1 MSSRLEALSGKP
13 KTFTVGGIELELK
26 PLRLKDMHLF
36 NFSKD
41 APMEEQT
48 LMIKK
53 VLRGSIPDSTDEE
66 IDNIAMEYMND
77 LMTAILKLH
86 NLDTTDVK
94 QIKK

>member
-1 MSSRLEALSGKP
+1 MSRLETLSGKP
-13 KTFTVGGIELELK
+13 KKYTIGGIELELK

-36 NFSKD
+36 NIDKD

-48 LMIKK
+48 KMISK
-53 VLRGSIPDSTDEE
+53 VLKGSIPDATDEE
-66 IDNIAMEYMND
+66 IDNISMEHMND

-86 NLDTTDVK
+86 NLDTSDVK